1 MRKKQ
6 KRLSLIMLGVLLLA
20 PLTVSAPSQNTHAS
34 EQGKLLCKEYKA
46 MQMDALVSMRLSR
59 LTDRYYSSEQNKKEY
74 FRFLREVAAVYDEYA
89 EALLSCRKQGQC
101 YVSSIQD
108 ICSSFSKR
116 IDALS
121 KLDRLE
127 TKDIMK
133 KEVDDLLG
141 EDEYVDYIPFQ
152 MPKVTFYLTII
163 CRNYRYQAYLL
174 PDSRPQSI
182 TSLPKVAGQPDR
194 QCADLGIRP

>member
-6 KRLSLIMLGVLLLA
+6 KRSSLIMSGVLLLA
-20 PLTVSAPSQNTHAS
+20 PLTVSASYQNTHAS
-34 EQGKLLCKEYKA
+34 EQELLCKEYKA
-46 MQMDALVSMRLSR
+46 MQMDALVTIRLSR
-59 LTDRYYSSEQNKKEY
+59 LADRDYSSEQNKKEY

-101 YVSSIQD
+101 HVSPIQNS
-108 ICSSFSKR
+108 CSSFSKR
-116 IDALS
+116 VDSLS

-152 MPKVTFYLTII
+152 MPKVTFYLAII

-174 PDSRPQSI
+174 PDTRPQSI
-182 TSLPKVAGQPDR
+182 TPLPKAAGQPDR